1 MATNNNNKALNVPH
15 LRFPEFTGEWE
26 ETTLGK
32 IGGTFNG
39 LTGRSGSDFGQ
50 GYPYITYKS
59 IFDNSRVD
67 INRVDYVTIS
77 DEERRKESQNKVL
90 YGDVFFTTSSET
102 PDEVGMTSVLLD
114 KMEDCY
120 LNSFCFGYR
129 LFCQENYLPEY
140 LRFYFRSRVI
150 RRKLSILAQGSTRF
164 NISKKEV
171 MRLGVKVPNS
181 TEQRKIANFLT
192 LLDERI
198 ATQNKIIEKLET
210 LIKALSHKLTTQKK
224 PNTLLNDCLVCHSST
239 LLESH
244 VKGKRQYPVFGATGI
259 CGYTDKS
266 DISGDSIL
274 IIKDGAGVGTTTYA
288 TGKYSVIGTLNYLQ
302 STQEHYSLLYIYY
315 SLKTFDFRPYITGMA
330 IPHIYFRDYGKAKIW
345 CPDIVEQKRIA
356 TVLCTM
362 DAKLK
367 INQDILRN
375 LTLQKQYLLSNL
387 FI

>member
-1 MATNNNNKALNVPH
+1 M
-15 LRFPEFTGEWE
+15 RFPEFTGEWKKYKVSE
-26 ETTLGK
+26 LLDFYSTNSLSWEQLEY
-32 IGGTFNG
+32 GTNTVKNLHYG
-39 LTGRSGSDFGQ
+39 LIHVGIPTMVDLS
-50 GYPYITYKS
+50 K
-59 IFDNSRVD
+59 DNLPNIKDGNMLR
-67 INRVDYVTIS
+67 NY
-77 DEERRKESQNKVL
+77 ELCKE
-90 YGDVFFTTSSET
+90 GDVAFADASEDT
-102 PDEVGMTSVLLD
+102 NEVAKVVEFYNLEGQDVVCGLHTIHGRDNNELTVVGFKGYAFCSTIFHNQIRRIAQGT
-114 KMEDCY
+114 KIYSISTKNFSECY
-120 LNSFCFGYR
+120 IGIPCKAEQIKIATL
-129 LFCQENYLPEY
+129 
-140 LRFYFRSRVI
+140 LRFI
-150 RRKLSILAQGSTRF
+150 
-164 NISKKEV
+164 
-171 MRLGVKVPNS
+171 
-181 TEQRKIANFLT
+181 
-192 LLDERI
+192 DERI
-198 ATQNKIIEKLET
+198 ATQNKIIKKLET

-224 PNTLLNDCLVCHSST
+224 PNTLLKNCLVCHSST

-244 VKGKRQYPVFGATGI
+244 VKGKGQYPVFGATGI

-356 TVLCTM
+356 TVLRTM
-362 DAKLK
+362 DARLK
-367 INQDILRN
+367 INHSILRN